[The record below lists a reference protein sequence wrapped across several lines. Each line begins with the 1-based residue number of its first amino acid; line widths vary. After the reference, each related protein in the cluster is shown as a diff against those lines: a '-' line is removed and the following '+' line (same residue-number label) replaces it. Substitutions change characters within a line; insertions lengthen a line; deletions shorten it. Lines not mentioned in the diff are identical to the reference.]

1 MSIKIIFKIFF
12 VLSLSSLMMSSIL
25 YSQKKQKMNSQI
37 ERLNN
42 EFSAITADYFGLFPN
57 IENIEKVEIVENSEN
72 EMIFKVT
79 FSGGS
84 KEFKANGLEISA
96 LRYYIDNRESFD
108 IRAPLLEFGMGFR
121 NLRVSGILLPK
132 EIQTE
137 SKYKIEIINLDNENS
152 VGYLFYSTENF
163 ILISDEK
170 TFDWR
175 QNKLEMIPAKSIKS
189 IKILPNSDEIII
201 EGNKYLYD
209 DIYRKLRIMD
219 CLPENDYTEN
229 EIYPPE
235 LNPKKYNLKW
245 DEKGDIQEFEK
256 YRISHLKKIQHSIS
270 LVYPIDQLLED
281 VKKYGLNYQY
291 MMNQNQSL
299 FAEYTYISVANRVHD
314 YFSIEY
320 LQEAEIGSEL
330 KTFIKRITPEYE
342 GEGFSFRAGSNFYL
356 GTEIFSN
363 ILPLDDWEV
372 FFGVSAN
379 YQKINFRSQ
388 FEINPSLIDLTD
400 KKLVDVNGVISNL
413 GIKLGT
419 GIYYK
424 LFEKL
429 YIGSEL
435 GLILNMSNR
444 IDLGDFYLINQNST
458 TQIFIKENDDFNYL
472 YDMSL
477 NLRIFL

>member
-12 VLSLSSLMMSSIL
+12 VLSLSYLMMSGTL
-25 YSQKKQKMNSQI
+25 YSQKKQKKANQI
-37 ERLNN
+37 ERLSV
-42 EFSAITADYFGLFPN
+42 EFSAVTADYFGLFPN
-57 IENIEKVEIVENSEN
+57 IENIEKVEIVENNEN

-79 FSGGS
+79 FLGGI
-84 KEFKANGLEISA
+84 KEFKASGIDIRA

-108 IRAPLLEFGMGFR
+108 IRAPLLEYGMGFR
-121 NLRVSGILLPK
+121 NLRISGILLPK
-132 EIQTE
+132 EIQAE
-137 SKYKIEIINLDNENS
+137 SKYEFEIIKLDDKISN
-152 VGYLFYSTENF
+152 GYLFYSTENF
-163 ILISDEK
+163 ILISDDK
-170 TFDWR
+170 IYDWKKS
-175 QNKLEMIPAKSIKS
+175 QIELIPANNIKN
-189 IKILPNSDEIII
+189 IKILPNDDKIII
-201 EGNKYLYD
+201 EGNKYLYA

-219 CLPENDYTEN
+219 CLPENDFAEN

-235 LNPKKYNLKW
+235 LNPTKYNLKW
-245 DEKGDIQEFEK
+245 EENGYIQEFEK
-256 YRISHLKKIQHSIS
+256 YKISHLKKIQHSVS

-320 LQEAEIGSEL
+320 LQEAEIGSEV
-330 KTFIKRITPEYE
+330 TIFIKKVTPEYK

-372 FFGVSAN
+372 FFGASAI
-379 YQKINFRSQ
+379 YQKINFQTQ
-388 FEINPSLIDLTD
+388 FEVNPSLIDLTD
-400 KKLVDVNGVISNL
+400 KSLINVGGVISNF

-435 GLILNMSNR
+435 GIILNMSNR
-444 IDLGDFYLINQNST
+444 IDLGDFYLINQSST
-458 TQIFIKENDDFNYL
+458 AQIFIKENDDFNYL